1 MGISLSKA
9 KSISGLALVSAVLAG
24 CGGGGG
30 SSSTTT
36 SSGGPAAAPPAG
48 GVTQG
53 STVCNAV
60 ANPETLASSSGALIG
75 SCEQYEA
82 STSPTRAATAFKSP
96 GVNLPVIFS
105 QTTGYEINLPIL
117 NGTKTTVPLS
127 NLLTLPGGAT
137 AYSFGNFAGKTY
149 QTVLDANSGAAAIVY
164 DYRNTATLTSQKFLD
179 LSFSRFGLFSRFGD
193 RTFGYY
199 GGWAQGDSAGNLPS
213 STVSFRGSIVGVIGP
228 SSNNTGLGTAAGYS
242 ADVAITV
249 NFAAP
254 NAPVTSLVLSNF
266 GYSANGS
273 QISSQVITPVAA
285 GGSLQS
291 SSLDPVVKSLVA
303 SFTTAAAGSSSAIS
317 EGRLSGNF
325 YGNSGFDVTEFVG
338 TLKFRTADGRNAVGA
353 FGVRSGTS
361 IVNP

>member
-1 MGISLSKA
+1 MGVSLFKA

-24 CGGGGG
+24 CGGGG
-30 SSSTTT
+30 SSTTS

-53 STVCNAV
+53 STVCNAIS
-60 ANPETLASSSGALIG
+60 NPETLAASSGALIG

-82 STSPTRAATAFKSP
+82 STSPTRAATAFRSP
-96 GVNLPVIFS
+96 GVNSPVIFN
-105 QTTGYEINLPIL
+105 QITGYEINLPIL
-117 NGTKTTVPLS
+117 TGTKTAIPLA
-127 NLLTLPGGAT
+127 NILTLPGGAT

-164 DYRNTATLTSQKFLD
+164 DYRNTSTLTSQKFLD
-179 LSFSRFGLFSRFGD
+179 LSYSRFGLFSRFGD

-213 STVSFRGSIVGVIGP
+213 STVSFRGSVVGVLGP
-228 SSNNTGLGTAAGYS
+228 SSNNSGLGTAVGYS
-242 ADVAITV
+242 ADVTITV
-249 NFAAP
+249 NFATP
-254 NAPVTSLVLSNF
+254 NSPITSLLLSNF

-285 GGSLQS
+285 GGTVQS
-291 SSLDPVVKSLVA
+291 SSLDTGVKSLVG
-303 SFTTAAAGSSSAIS
+303 SFVTAAAGSSSAIS
-317 EGRLSGNF
+317 EGRLAGSF
-325 YGNSGFDVTEFVG
+325 YGNSGVDVTEFVG
-338 TLKFRTADGRNAVGA
+338 TLKFRTSDGRNAVGA
-353 FGVRSGTS
+353 FGVRSGAS